1 MRVEKFSH
9 SELFFS
15 QSHVDFAPKI
25 FHCKKHQ
32 YQFSLNSM
40 WVPWRVDYILFIFV
54 SPVPTKGLTRCRSW
68 VGLWWMKATKWPL
81 SQMDS
86 CISEDLQ
93 THGIRETCNLLPVFL
108 PCHKWVL
115 LQVSVKALPC
125 PFACPSGLSVRGKVM
140 GLADKI
146 GMEDQ
151 GWLVYPLPGSLFA

>member
-1 MRVEKFSH
+1 MLILPQRSFTVRNIS
-9 SELFFS
+9 
-15 QSHVDFAPKI
+15 I
-25 FHCKKHQ
+25 N
-32 YQFSLNSM
+32 SLSTVCEFLEGWTTSCSSLCPLCLQKGWYVVGAE
-40 WVPWRVDYILFIFV
+40 WVFDEWRQC
-54 SPVPTKGLTRCRSW
+54 S
-68 VGLWWMKATKWPL
+68 KWPL
-81 SQMDS
+81 SQTDS